1 MIRLAAPDD
10 AERVRE
16 LLREYVTE
24 LGVDLSFQDFET
36 EVSDPLAFY
45 DVVLLAPHGCVAVR
59 RIDDS
64 TCEMKR
70 LYVQDAARR
79 GGLGGALAETA
90 IAHARAR
97 GYDRMRLDTLP
108 TMQAARAL
116 YERLGFRDIAP
127 YRENP
132 IDGTAYLELEL

>member
-1 MIRLAAPDD
+1 MIRVAERGD
-10 AERVRE
+10 AERVRA
-16 LLREYVTE
+16 LLREYVDE

-36 EVSDPLAFY
+36 EVDDPLAFY

-59 RIDDS
+59 RIDDE

-70 LYVQDAARR
+70 LYVKRDTRAA
-79 GGLGGALAETA
+79 GLGRALAETA

-108 TMQAARAL
+108 TMHAARAL
-116 YERLGFRDIAP
+116 YASLGFREIAP

-132 IDGTAYLELEL
+132 IAGTAYLELVL